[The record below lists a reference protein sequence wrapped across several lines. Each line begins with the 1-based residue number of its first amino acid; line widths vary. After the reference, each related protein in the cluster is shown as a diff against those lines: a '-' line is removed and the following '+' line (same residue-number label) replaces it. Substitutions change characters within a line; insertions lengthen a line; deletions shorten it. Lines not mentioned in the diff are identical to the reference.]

1 MVEGRRMT
9 AWKTV
14 QRDLEYARADVVDE
28 EVVVDDNLVT
38 SRQPDDI
45 PAFIERSLQ
54 HAAAGRGRAR
64 RRVSGAARY
73 GRSRDSS

>member
-1 MVEGRRMT
+1 MAADLVDGRRLT

-14 QRDLEYARADVVDE
+14 QRDLEHTGADVVDE

-45 PAFIERSLQ
+45 PAFIERSLEVLREGADL
-54 HAAAGRGRAR
+54 HANA
-64 RRVSGAARY
+64 
-73 GRSRDSS
+73 